1 MGAVLSSV
9 QGTLVLGVVLAGVYL
24 AYRAV
29 LPKPLPNI
37 PYNRDA
43 AKMLLGDVPEMM
55 SYVMRTKRMFVSPT
69 ISLESRQCQ

>member
-9 QGTLVLGVVLAGVYL
+9 QGTLVLGVVLAGLYL

-29 LPKPLPNI
+29 LPKPLTNI

-43 AKMLLGDVPEMM
+43 AKKLLGDVPEMV
-55 SYVMRTKRMFVSPT
+55 SYIIRTKRIFVRPT

>member
-9 QGTLVLGVVLAGVYL
+9 QGTLVLGVVLAGLYL
-24 AYRAV
+24 AYRAA

-43 AKMLLGDVPEMM
+43 AKKLLGDIPEMM
-55 SYVMRTKRMFVSPT
+55 SYVMRTKRIFVSLT
-69 ISLESRQCQ
+69 ISLESRQC